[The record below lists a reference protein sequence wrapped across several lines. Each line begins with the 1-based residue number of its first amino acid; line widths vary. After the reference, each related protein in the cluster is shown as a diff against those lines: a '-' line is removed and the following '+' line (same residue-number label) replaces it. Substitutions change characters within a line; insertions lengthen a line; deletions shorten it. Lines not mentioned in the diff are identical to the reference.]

1 MATLNKKIDAWQ
13 RVVLARN
20 PKRLKA
26 DAYIEA
32 LFDDFIEL
40 HGDYLGFDDGAIV
53 GGIASFHGFPVT
65 VLALMK
71 GNTMEDNLVRNFGM
85 ANPSGYHKVIRLAKQ
100 AQKFK
105 RPIVTFIDTPGAYPG
120 KEAEKQGQARAIA
133 SCLATFS
140 TLEVPIIGIVLS
152 EGGSGG
158 ALALSVGDRLIML
171 ENAFYSILSPEGF
184 ASILWKDESRAK
196 EAANLMGL
204 TANDLYQE
212 GIVDYIVEEPSD
224 LENDFNL
231 VVKDIDQYLLH
242 NLNELKSLKIK
253 DLLNQRYQKYLKIG
267 NIK

>member
-1 MATLNKKIDAWQ
+1 M
-13 RVVLARN
+13 
-20 PKRLKA
+20 
-26 DAYIEA
+26 
-32 LFDDFIEL
+32 
-40 HGDYLGFDDGAIV
+40 
-53 GGIASFHGFPVT
+53 
-65 VLALMK
+65 
-71 GNTMEDNLVRNFGM
+71 
-85 ANPSGYHKVIRLAKQ
+85 
-100 AQKFK
+100 
-105 RPIVTFIDTPGAYPG
+105 
-120 KEAEKQGQARAIA
+120 
-133 SCLATFS
+133 
-140 TLEVPIIGIVLS
+140 
-152 EGGSGG
+152 
-158 ALALSVGDRLIML
+158 SVGDRLIML